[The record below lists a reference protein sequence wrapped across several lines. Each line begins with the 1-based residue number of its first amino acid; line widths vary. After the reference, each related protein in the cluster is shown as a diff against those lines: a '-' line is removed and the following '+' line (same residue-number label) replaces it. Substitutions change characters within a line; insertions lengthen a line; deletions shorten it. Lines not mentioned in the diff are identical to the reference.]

1 MVSLTAPYLTDD
13 EIADLCA
20 PLVMPAAQARVLERM
35 GFLVKKRPNGRPV
48 VARCEFE
55 RVMSG
60 GQAMAGAEQNQP
72 AEVGSVADL
81 QAWARKRKG
90 GSGGAKAQ
98 GR

>member
-1 MVSLTAPYLTDD
+1 MTTMYLTDA

-20 PLVMPAAQARVLERM
+20 PLVMPAAQVRVLERM
-35 GFLVKKRPNGRPV
+35 GFLVKKKPNGRPV

-60 GQAMAGAEQNQP
+60 GQVVTGAEQNP
-72 AEVGSVADL
+72 PGEVGNLADL

-90 GSGGAKAQ
+90 GSRGAKAQ